1 VFDSLS
7 DRMKQDEVREN
18 KLQLLLR
25 WGLVTILSVMLFGGL
40 YLVVQ
45 KLE

>member
-1 VFDSLS
+1 
-7 DRMKQDEVREN
+7 MKQDEVVGN
-18 KLQLLLR
+18 KFERYVR
-25 WGLVTILSVMLFGGL
+25 WGLVAILSVMLFGGL